1 MCRSPYSV
9 EEERLKQKISE
20 NFLSRQMTNEIS
32 VFLILSHLLYLCS
45 FMNIR
50 AWVGEKSNKQT

>member
-20 NFLSRQMTNEIS
+20 NLLSRQMTNKVS
-32 VFLILSHLLYLCS
+32 VIFIVNHLLYLCS

-50 AWVGEKSNKQT
+50 AWMG